1 MVRLLAQ
8 AVLWISGVIAA
19 FFIASDA
26 PNFPLWQMTIGLL
39 LLVAVS
45 VAIWWFTNPKEP
57 RQ

>member
-1 MVRLLAQ
+1 MLAQ